1 MNYFGHAAVS
11 SWSDA
16 SPARALGAM
25 LPDFAGMLGAK
36 LADGSDREIAD
47 GIALH
52 HATDHVFHTLA
63 PVVALM
69 KDLDA
74 QLDQLGCAR
83 GPRRAV
89 AHVGVE
95 LLLDG
100 VLVADEAYRAIYSAA
115 LACDPARVS
124 WQTADDAARFTI
136 LVDRLRGYGVPDDLR
151 DPGAITSRLA
161 RILAPRPLLA
171 PSPSDLRAIGTALAD
186 HQRRVTI
193 ATETVLRGLRVQIA
207 QLRPAATRDADG
219 RENPAAS
226 SPASRR

>member
-1 MNYFGHAAVS
+1 MPTTNRTPKCYQTWVNYFGHAAIS

-25 LPDFAGMLGAK
+25 LPDFAGMIGGKLG
-36 LADGSDREIAD
+36 DGDDREIAD

-52 HATDHVFHTLA
+52 HATDHVFHALA

-89 AHVGVE
+89 AHVGIE

-115 LACDPARVS
+115 IACDPVRVS
-124 WQTADDAARFTI
+124 WQHPDEAARFAVLI
-136 LVDRLRGYGVPDDLR
+136 ERLRGYGVPDDLR
-151 DPGAITSRLA
+151 DPAAITSRLA

-171 PSPSDLRAIGTALAD
+171 PSPSDLRAIGHALAQ
-186 HQRRVTI
+186 HRPRIVI
-193 ATETVLRGLRVQIA
+193 AAETVMRGMRA
-207 QLRPAATRDADG
+207 QLSARA
-219 RENPAAS
+219 
-226 SPASRR
+226 

>member
-11 SWSDA
+11 SWSDP

-25 LPDFAGMLGAK
+25 LPDFAGMIGGKLGDCA
-36 LADGSDREIAD
+36 DREIAD

-69 KDLDA
+69 KELDA

-100 VLVADEAYRAIYSAA
+100 VLVATEPYRAIYAA
-115 LACDPARVS
+115 AIACDPARVTWS
-124 WQTADDAARFTI
+124 DPDDAARFAVMI
-136 LVDRLRGYGVPDDLR
+136 DRLRGYGVPDDLR
-151 DPGAITSRLA
+151 DPAAIASRLA

-171 PSPSDLRAIGTALAD
+171 PSPSDLRAIGSALAQ
-186 HQRRVTI
+186 QRPRI
-193 ATETVLRGLRVQIA
+193 AIAAETVMRGMRA
-207 QLRPAATRDADG
+207 QLSADQ
-219 RENPAAS
+219 A
-226 SPASRR
+226 

>member
-25 LPDFAGMLGAK
+25 LPDFAGMVGGKLG
-36 LADGSDREIAD
+36 DCDDREIAD

-52 HATDHVFHTLA
+52 HATDHVFHALA

-69 KDLDA
+69 KELDA
-74 QLDQLGCAR
+74 QLEQLGCAR

-95 LLLDG
+95 LMLDG
-100 VLVADEAYRAIYSAA
+100 LLVADDTYRAIYTSA

-124 WQTADDAARFTI
+124 WHDRDEAARFAVLI
-136 LVDRLRGYGVPDDLR
+136 DRLRGYGVPDDLR
-151 DPGAITSRLA
+151 DPAAITSRLA

-171 PSPSDLRAIGTALAD
+171 PSPSDLRAIGHALA
-186 HQRRVTI
+186 HQRPRI
-193 ATETVLRGLRVQIA
+193 AIAAETVMRGMRS
-207 QLRPAATRDADG
+207 QLSAP
-219 RENPAAS
+219 
-226 SPASRR
+226 